1 MSQINDEA
9 RAAREQM
16 IQTGDYKADLQRL
29 GGRDLTDRTV
39 STSRAAAFRAFR
51 ELLARTDLE
60 GQAVAARFVVDGRS
74 LYYSR
79 FDKPFG
85 QGRIHPEA
93 PIRADVD
100 RGEADRLATLTGA
113 VPDDRPRVGAAA
125 AHSALARLFALAM
138 SDTGQ
143 ARRVA
148 AFLMACWNAPELG
161 AFDPADLFAL
171 DRAIARDIAAV
182 VAFLSDQNDALYF
195 DQRGF
200 REQMVAVIHHWKPET
215 RAAS

>member
-1 MSQINDEA
+1 MSQTNDGA
-9 RAAREQM
+9 RVAREQM

-39 STSRAAAFRAFR
+39 SPSRAAAFCAFR
-51 ELLARTDLE
+51 ELLARTDLD
-60 GQAVAARFVVDGRS
+60 GQPVAARFVVDGRS

-85 QGRIHPEA
+85 QGRIHPDA

-100 RGEADRLATLTGA
+100 RAEADRLATITVALPDERPRIGA
-113 VPDDRPRVGAAA
+113 VE
-125 AHSALARLFALAM
+125 AHSALARLFPLAM

-171 DRAIARDIAAV
+171 DRAVALDIATV
-182 VAFLSDQNDALYF
+182 VAFLSEQNDAVYF
-195 DQRGF
+195 DRLGF
-200 REQMVAVIHHWKPET
+200 REQIVAVIHHWKPET